1 MSVQAFMFALVVGS
15 ALLALWILVRFA
27 ENRPR
32 SLAVAL
38 VHTVAAMV
46 LLEVVLPL
54 ALSSVSGLPAFRYID
69 VFGVALP
76 LLVYAFLTGGW
87 ATRAALDLL
96 RP

>member
-1 MSVQAFMFALVVGS
+1 MQAFMFALVLGS
-15 ALLALWILVRFA
+15 AVLALWILVRFA

-32 SLAVAL
+32 SLTVAI
-38 VHTVAAMV
+38 VHVVAAMV

-54 ALSSVSGLPAFRYID
+54 ALSSVSGLPAYRFID
-69 VFGVALP
+69 VFALALP

-87 ATRAALDLL
+87 ATYAAIDRL